1 MLNPVLDG
9 RVALITG
16 SGSGIGFAIAQRLA
30 AHGAK
35 VVLSGRS
42 RTHGEAAEK
51 MLRDMGA
58 QAKYVP
64 VDIAQEDDVR
74 KLVDMAIAEFGSLSM
89 LVNNAGPSGETFGYG
104 ALHELPGAI
113 FEQTMRV
120 GAFGAFWACKYA
132 LPHMIAG
139 GGGSVVNISAIPA
152 TRALPHMGAY
162 AMAKAGLEALGR
174 QVANDY
180 AVNGIRCNN
189 LVVGTVRPESG
200 DVSTL
205 PADFDHE
212 PLDRAI
218 APTTMLGTVGRYA
231 DVAAAALFLVSDQSR
246 YITGANIPVE
256 GGALGRVQYPDYTE
270 IMTEA
275 AK

>member
-1 MLNPVLDG
+1 
-9 RVALITG
+9 
-16 SGSGIGFAIAQRLA
+16 
-30 AHGAK
+30 
-35 VVLSGRS
+35 
-42 RTHGEAAEK
+42 
-51 MLRDMGA
+51 
-58 QAKYVP
+58 
-64 VDIAQEDDVR
+64 
-74 KLVDMAIAEFGSLSM
+74 
-89 LVNNAGPSGETFGYG
+89 
-104 ALHELPGAI
+104 
-113 FEQTMRV
+113 MRV

-189 LVVGTVRPESG
+189 LVVGTVRQESG

-218 APTTMLGTVGRYA
+218 ATTAMLGPVGSYE
-231 DVAAAALFLVSDQSR
+231 DVAAAARVIVSDRNR
-246 YITGANIPVE
+246 YITGANIPVV
-256 GGALGRVQYPDYTE
+256 GGPWERLNY
-270 IMTEA
+270 
-275 AK
+275 

>member
-1 MLNPVLDG
+1 
-9 RVALITG
+9 
-16 SGSGIGFAIAQRLA
+16 
-30 AHGAK
+30 
-35 VVLSGRS
+35 
-42 RTHGEAAEK
+42 
-51 MLRDMGA
+51 
-58 QAKYVP
+58 
-64 VDIAQEDDVR
+64 
-74 KLVDMAIAEFGSLSM
+74 MAIAEFGSLSM

-104 ALHELPGAI
+104 ALPELPGAI

-189 LVVGTVRPESG
+189 LVVGTRSEEHTSELQ
-200 DVSTL
+200 SL
-205 PADFDHE
+205 MS
-212 PLDRAI
+212 I
-218 APTTMLGTVGRYA
+218 SYA
-231 DVAAAALFLVSDQSR
+231 VFCLKKKK
-246 YITGANIPVE
+246 N
-256 GGALGRVQYPDYTE
+256 
-270 IMTEA
+270 
-275 AK
+275 